1 MKSVLK
7 FVLMS
12 VLTFQ
17 LYGLRTAQ
25 AEEVLSINSAR
36 EYGVTP
42 FSALMLLET
51 LDQFP
56 KLAGYNFKLAIDCSD
71 YDLRSIRQQLLRGYF
86 RSSFQEVDGKIIHV
100 SPIYETGDTVEITRG
115 VTGCLRALV
124 DVAYAYEIK
133 DFQFETTRVK
143 KILGLYESYISLC
156 DSFDEEL
163 KADLSEKAM
172 MFNELRPVLS
182 RQLQFHLT
190 EYLISLHK
198 RHVIYSTMSSKK

>member
-1 MKSVLK
+1 MKFVLK
-7 FVLMS
+7 FLLMF
-12 VLTFQ
+12 VIAFQ
-17 LYGLRTAQ
+17 LFNPKTVQ
-25 AEEVLSINSAR
+25 AEEVSSINSVR
-36 EYGVTP
+36 DYGVTP

-56 KLAGYNFKLAIDCSD
+56 KLAGYNFKLTIDCSD

-86 RSSFQEVDGKIIHV
+86 RSSFQEVEGRLMHV
-100 SPIYETGDTVEITRG
+100 SPIYETGDTVEVTRG
-115 VTGCLRALV
+115 VTGCLKALINE
-124 DVAYAYEIK
+124 AYAHEIK
-133 DFQFETTRVK
+133 DFQFETTKVK

-163 KADLSEKAM
+163 KADLSEKARM
-172 MFNELRPVLS
+172 LNELRPVLS

-198 RHVIYSTMSSKK
+198 RHIIFSTLSSKK